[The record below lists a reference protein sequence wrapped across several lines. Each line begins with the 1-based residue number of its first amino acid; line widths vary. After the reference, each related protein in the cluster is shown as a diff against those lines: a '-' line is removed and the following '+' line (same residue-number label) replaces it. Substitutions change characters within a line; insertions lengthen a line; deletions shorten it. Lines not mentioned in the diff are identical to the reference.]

1 MGGDH
6 FINQHKTKK
15 NIPMKPNLVK
25 TIVGTTLLFQLAT
38 CNLRL
43 ATAATI
49 IGNLQDISQQS
60 LDTRI
65 SFAPTNQVLVTGG
78 GLSVGPPRIIDSAS
92 GAFSIVLEAGDYTVS
107 LPLLGWR
114 KPFVISVLNT
124 NGTVNITNLPISYPF
139 PDHHPLHVNAVAVN
153 AWSTNGA
160 TSLLDETMSFPAGS
174 LRPRNI
180 ISVEAFGSFVDPGGN
195 GPSVTFTLRFGGTTI
210 VTRTE
215 PIQVCA
221 WHLSALVT
229 VRATGAAGSVAGA
242 LALEQD
248 SGSTSIFPFGTQTAV
263 VDMTTALN
271 LDLVAS
277 IQDFSGTERVI
288 CEQMF
293 VRTP

>member
-1 MGGDH
+1 
-6 FINQHKTKK
+6 
-15 NIPMKPNLVK
+15 MKPNLIK
-25 TIVGTTLLFQLAT
+25 TIVRATVLFQLT
-38 CNLRL
+38 ILNLQL

-78 GLSVGPPRIIDSAS
+78 GLSVGPPRILQSTN
-92 GAFSIVLEAGDYTVS
+92 GAFSIVLDPGDYTVS

-153 AWSTNGA
+153 AWSTNTA
-160 TSLLDETMSFPAGS
+160 TSLLDETMSFAAGS

-180 ISVEAFGSFVDPGGN
+180 ISVEAFGEFVDPGGN
-195 GPSVTFTLRFGGTTI
+195 GPTVTVALRLGGITI

-215 PIQVCA
+215 PIQAAA
-221 WHLSALVT
+221 WHLSVLVT
-229 VRATGAAGSVAGA
+229 VRTTGAAGIVAGA
-242 LALEQD
+242 MALEQD
-248 SGSTSIFPFGTQTAV
+248 NGTASIFPFGTQTAV
-263 VDMTTALN
+263 VDTTTALN
-271 LDLVAS
+271 FELVAS
-277 IQDFSGTERVI
+277 IQDFSGAERVV

-293 VRTP
+293 VRMP

>member
-1 MGGDH
+1 
-6 FINQHKTKK
+6 
-15 NIPMKPNLVK
+15 MKPNLIK
-25 TIVGTTLLFQLAT
+25 TIAVAAFVLQLAT
-38 CNLRL
+38 LNLQL

-65 SFAPTNQVLVTGG
+65 SFAPTNQVLVTAG
-78 GLSVGPPRIIDSAS
+78 GLSVGPPRILQSTNGS
-92 GAFSIVLEAGDYTVS
+92 FSIVLEAGDYTVS

-124 NGTVNITNLPISYPF
+124 NGSVNITNLPISYPF

-153 AWSTNGA
+153 AWSTNTA

-174 LRPRNI
+174 LRSRNI
-180 ISVEAFGSFVDPGGN
+180 ISVEAFGEFVDPGGS
-195 GPSVTFTLRFGGTTI
+195 GPSVTVTLRLGGTTI

-215 PIQVCA
+215 PIQAGA

-229 VRATGAAGSVAGA
+229 VRTTGSAGIVAGA
-242 LALEQD
+242 MALEQD
-248 SGSTSIFPFGTQTAV
+248 DGPTSIFPFGTQTAV
-263 VDMTTALN
+263 VDTTTALN
-271 LDLVAS
+271 FDLVAS
-277 IQDFSGTERVI
+277 IQDFTGTERVV
-288 CEQMF
+288 CEQIF